1 MTLIRTCP
9 DITVPSHGGK
19 ISMEEEITK
28 LQETAAMI
36 FAKRR
41 RILASQVFAAKWTIT
56 KHTRRQRDA
65 LRESLDRFGETSPIV
80 VRQVDTGMGDDVQY
94 YEIIDGNERFAY
106 ANDIHDEQSD
116 FELSV
121 LDYGPIS
128 DDEARALHVSLN
140 LPRGVIQPG
149 PLADALEVAA
159 PDGNGPRGEALLA
172 LLPLVDR
179 TVDAAIAKFRRRASR
194 NGKHDPDAPQGWVD
208 FRFRVDPDAAEVCDR
223 ALTVVEKTT
232 DCGRGVAFER
242 VCADFLAG
250 PNAGREA

>member
-1 MTLIRTCP
+1 MEIEKQENE
-9 DITVPSHGGK
+9 GK
-19 ISMEEEITK
+19 SNALFP
-28 LQETAAMI
+28 LQ
-36 FAKRR
+36 R
-41 RILASQVFAAKWTIT
+41 RIQASQVFAAEWTIT
-56 KHTRRQRDA
+56 KHTRRQRAA
-65 LRESLDRFGETSPIV
+65 LRESLERFGPTSPIV
-80 VRQVDTGMGDDVQY
+80 VRQVDTGLGDDVQY
-94 YEIIDGNERFAY
+94 YEVIDGNERLAY
-106 ANDIHDEQSD
+106 LREVHSEEAD
-116 FELSV
+116 FSIVV
-121 LDYGPIS
+121 LDYGAVS

-159 PDGNGPRGEALLA
+159 PDGDGPQGEALLA

-179 TVDAAIAKFRRRASR
+179 TVDAAIAKFRRRVEKR
-194 NGKHDPDAPQGWVD
+194 VEHDPDAPQGWVD

>member
-1 MTLIRTCP
+1 MGNL
-9 DITVPSHGGK
+9 
-19 ISMEEEITK
+19 EE
-28 LQETAAMI
+28 LQKTAAMI

-41 RILASQVFAAKWTIT
+41 RVQATQVFKGDWTIT
-56 KHTRRQRDA
+56 RHTSRQRAA
-65 LRESLDRFGETSPIV
+65 LRESLERFGETSPIV
-80 VRQVDTGMGDDVQY
+80 VRQVDTGLGDEVQY

-106 ANDIHDEQSD
+106 LNDIHSEEAD
-116 FELSV
+116 FSISV

-159 PDGNGPRGEALLA
+159 PDGNGPQGEALLA
-172 LLPLVDR
+172 LLPIVDR
-179 TVDAAIAKFRRRASR
+179 TIDDAIAKFRRRAAKR
-194 NGKHDPDAPQGWVD
+194 VAHDPDAPGGWVD

-223 ALTVVEKTT
+223 ALTVVERTT
-232 DCGRGVAFER
+232 DCDRGVAFER
-242 VCADFLAG
+242 VCADFLSG